1 MNQDLNYDVVVIG
14 GGPSGV
20 SAAIAAGKN
29 GARTLLVERFGYL
42 GGMLTNAGTGPM
54 MSFHAGETQVVQGI
68 PGQII
73 DRMVENSFS
82 PGHMKDVVGYCSS
95 VTPFDAEGLKII
107 MEEMVM
113 ENNVD
118 ILYHTTFIEAELK
131 DEKIVSLKL
140 FSKGGF
146 FNVTANV
153 VVDASADA
161 DVAVSAG
168 ISTRYGRDKDNLAQ
182 PMTLNAKVY
191 NVDREKLKTFMRDNV
206 EDTNAKRLE
215 VIDWSE
221 RTGISGFSKLIH
233 EAIDKKEL
241 SYNRDSVLC
250 FETNNKNEFIIN
262 MSRIARRSA
271 LNPFDLTKAEIEGRK
286 QIRETVAF
294 LRKYIPGFENCVLA
308 TTGPSIGIR
317 ESNKIDGVYI
327 LKEEELI
334 ANTMFD
340 DAIAMGGYPIDIHSP
355 EGKGVTNHQ
364 FLKEGSWY
372 SIPYRCLVTSQVDN
386 LIVVGRS
393 LSATHGALAAVRVTP
408 IAMAVGQAGGT
419 AAAMASKA
427 GVRTREIDTDL
438 LRETLKVQGAF
449 LKEYVQSG
457 DDQAAGIVFE
467 S

>member
-1 MNQDLNYDVVVIG
+1 MNFDYQYDVVVIG

-29 GARTLLVERFGYL
+29 GVKTLLVERFGFL

-54 MSFHAGETQVVQGI
+54 MSFHAGEKQVVQGV
-68 PGQII
+68 PGEI
-73 DRMVENSFS
+73 VERLVHNGYS

-95 VTPFDAEGLKII
+95 VTPFDVEGLKIV

-113 ENNVD
+113 ENGVD
-118 ILYHTTFIEAELK
+118 LLYHTNFVEVLMH
-131 DEKIVSLKL
+131 EKKITGVKL

-146 FNVTANV
+146 FTVAADV

-168 ISTRYGRDKDNLAQ
+168 VSTRYGRDKDHLAQ
-182 PMTLNAKVY
+182 PMTMNAKVY
-191 NVDREKLKTFMRDNV
+191 NVDREKLKTFMRENV
-206 EDTNAKRLE
+206 HDTNAKRLE

-221 RTGISGFSKLIH
+221 RTGISGFKDLIH
-233 EAIDKKEL
+233 EAIEKREL
-241 SYNRDSVLC
+241 NYSRDSVLC

-262 MSRIARRSA
+262 MSRIPRKSA
-271 LNPFDLTKAEIEGRK
+271 LNPFDLTKAEIEGR
-286 QIRETVAF
+286 QQVRETVAF

-308 TTGPSIGIR
+308 TTGPNIGIR
-317 ESNKIDGVYI
+317 ESNKIDGVHI
-327 LKEEELI
+327 LKEEELLI
-334 ANTMFD
+334 NTMFE
-340 DAIAMGGYPIDIHSP
+340 DAIAMGGYPIDIHNP

-364 FLKEGSWY
+364 FLVEGSWY
-372 SIPYRCLVTSQVDN
+372 SIPYRCLVSEKVDN

-393 LSATHGALAAVRVTP
+393 LSASHGALAAVRVTP

-419 AAAMASKA
+419 AAALAKKDN
-427 GVRTREIDTDL
+427 VNTREVNIKK
-438 LRETLKVQGAF
+438 LRETLSAQGAF
-449 LKEYVQSG
+449 LEEYIRAE
-457 DDQAAGIVFE
+457 DAPEAGVAYE